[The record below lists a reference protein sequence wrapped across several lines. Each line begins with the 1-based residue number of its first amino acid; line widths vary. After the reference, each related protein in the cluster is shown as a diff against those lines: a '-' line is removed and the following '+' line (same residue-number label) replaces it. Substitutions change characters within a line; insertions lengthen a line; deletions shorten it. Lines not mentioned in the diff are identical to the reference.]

1 MKELGRYVQENSS
14 VQMETQMLTRY
25 MEQEII
31 ESKSEEDFFLFMD
44 RNVENFSAVREK
56 ARYYFCKYLD
66 LYIQEKCEN
75 YYESC
80 KKSET
85 LINQYAGALD

>member
-44 RNVENFSAVREK
+44 RNVENFRQCGRRRATISAN
-56 ARYYFCKYLD
+56 
-66 LYIQEKCEN
+66 I
-75 YYESC
+75 
-80 KKSET
+80 
-85 LINQYAGALD
+85 